1 MDEARVKTILRVK
14 KISRTVLLVIG
25 AFWFGF
31 GMFSGA
37 ESFGGGF
44 RGVLTNLPNALP
56 WFLLLVF
63 VYLSWY
69 FEIVGSI
76 LVLLAGAATIIFFDA
91 LGHPVVFV
99 LITLPI
105 LALGTALLVSS
116 LWIRR
121 LKQGT

>member
-14 KISRTVLLVIG
+14 KISRTALLVIG

-44 RGVLTNLPNALP
+44 QGVLTNLPNALP

-69 FEIVGSI
+69 FELVGSI
-76 LVLLAGAATIIFFDA
+76 LVLLAGAATIFFFDA
-91 LGHPVVFV
+91 LGHPVVFGA
-99 LITLPI
+99 ITLPI
-105 LALGTALLVSS
+105 LVLGTALLVSS

-121 LKQGT
+121 LKRGT